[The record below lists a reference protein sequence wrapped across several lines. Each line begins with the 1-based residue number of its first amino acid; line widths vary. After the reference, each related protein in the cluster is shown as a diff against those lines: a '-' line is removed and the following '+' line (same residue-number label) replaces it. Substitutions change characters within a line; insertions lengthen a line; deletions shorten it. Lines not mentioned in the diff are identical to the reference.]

1 MSVAFGVVT
10 ETMVLTPK
18 GPVAASQLAVGDEV
32 VAHDPATQTTVHRT
46 IQVVHQ
52 SLVTQL
58 VDLVTSEASL
68 TGVTP
73 GTNVWDAFDEMYRAA
88 ASLSPLAELL
98 GRSDAGLQTAPIL
111 EVPEREVPPT
121 QVIQFAIEGD
131 EGAYFA
137 GGFLVKAALKE
148 G

>member
-10 ETMVLTPK
+10 ETMILTPT
-18 GPVAASQLAVGDEV
+18 GPVAAGQLTVGDVV
-32 VAHDPATQTTVHRT
+32 VAHDPVTQTTVHRP
-46 IQVVHQ
+46 IQEVHQ
-52 SLVTQL
+52 SHVTQL
-58 VDLVTSEASL
+58 VDLVTTEASL

-98 GRSDAGLQTAPIL
+98 GQPDTGLQTAPIL
-111 EVPEREVPPT
+111 EGPEREVPT
-121 QVIQFAIEGD
+121 IQVIQFAIEGD